1 MMRFCK
7 PIITITCLSMVGI
20 TTAQAEKLFSDS
32 SISLLHSDQYEAF
45 GREQQEHTFF
55 TFENVT
61 AHDWGGTFFFVDAN
75 QGHGRASGQD
85 DVYGELSPTL
95 SLSWLSGQQ
104 LSAGPLRDISLTATY
119 EFGGETDL
127 NNYLTGFSFSWDLP
141 GFQYVSTAF
150 YHVNNSNIDNDLQLT
165 LTWGAPF
172 TLGSARFLFDGFL
185 DYSTAESD
193 HKSELNFTPQLK
205 LDIGHFSGN
214 PGVLYAGIEYAYW
227 RNKFGL
233 FDEVMDTESS
243 VSALVKFHF

>member
-1 MMRFCK
+1 MQHYKTMVAIACLTVA
-7 PIITITCLSMVGI
+7 TIP
-20 TTAQAEKLFSDS
+20 TAQAEKFFADS
-32 SISLLHSDQYEAF
+32 SITLLHSDQYEAF

-61 AHDWGGTFFFVDAN
+61 AHDWGGTFFFIDAN
-75 QGHGRASGQD
+75 QGHGSAKDQD
-85 DVYGELSPTL
+85 DVYGELTSTL
-95 SLSWLSGQQ
+95 SLSWLGDRE
-104 LSAGPLRDISLTATY
+104 LSAGPLSDISLAGTY
-119 EFGGETDL
+119 EFGGATDL
-127 NNYLTGFSFSWDLP
+127 NNYLSGVSLAWDVP
-141 GFQYVSTAF
+141 GFQYVDTAF
-150 YHVNNSNIDNDLQLT
+150 YHVNNSELDNDLQLT

-172 TLGSARFLFDGFL
+172 ELGSARFLFDGFL

-227 RNKFGL
+227 RNKYGL
-233 FDEVMDTESS
+233 SDSVMDTESS

>member
-1 MMRFCK
+1 MRHYNHY
-7 PIITITCLSMVGI
+7 IAISCLFIAGI
-20 TTAQAEKLFSDS
+20 STAQAEKLFSDS

-61 AHDWGGTFFFVDAN
+61 AHDWGGTFFFIDAN
-75 QGHGRASGQD
+75 QGHGSASGQD
-85 DVYGELSPTL
+85 DVYGEFSPTL
-95 SLSWLSGQQ
+95 SLNWLTGQDF
-104 LSAGPLRDISLTATY
+104 SAGPLQDISLAATY

-127 NNYLTGFSFSWDLP
+127 NNYLTGFSLSWDVP
-141 GFQYVSTAF
+141 GFQYVNTAF
-150 YHVNNSNIDNDLQLT
+150 YHANNSQIDNDLQLT

-172 TLGSARFLFDGFL
+172 ELGAARFLFDGFL

-205 LDIGHFSGN
+205 LDIGNFSGN

-227 RNKFGL
+227 RNKYGL
-233 FDEVMDTESS
+233 SDDVMDTESS
-243 VSALVKFHF
+243 VSALIKFHF